1 MTYKLLE
8 IMTVYQ
14 KTFQNFEEGYLG
26 FTTLAIIGQSCL
38 GGAAAMYILQNGIS
52 LLQMIQLALVV
63 LASSFVN
70 GAILSQQKHKLV
82 FNLIIA
88 SVVISVL
95 AILINTTIL

>member
-1 MTYKLLE
+1 
-8 IMTVYQ
+8 MTVYQ

-63 LASSFVN
+63 VASSFVN